1 MPRPRNSLISPSFLF
16 ESHRKPGIMTLITD
30 THSRAA
36 DTTAPILPAMAE
48 RWSPRG
54 FDPTAVIDEDTLTTV
69 LEAARWA
76 PSGNNNQPARFIVA
90 RRGSA
95 SFRKI
100 HSHLMGFNQAWAD
113 KASVLIL
120 NIAEGDNPWAQY
132 DLGQAVAHLTIQAQ
146 HEGLFTHQLGGI
158 DRKGLADAFNLKPG
172 QDAVTVTVLGV
183 LGDADDLTPE
193 LLEREIAPRTR
204 KPLSEVLLVND

>member
-1 MPRPRNSLISPSFLF
+1 
-16 ESHRKPGIMTLITD
+16 MTLITD

-36 DTTAPILPAMAE
+36 DTTAAILPAMAE

-54 FDPTAVIDEDTLTTV
+54 FDATAVIDDDTLSTV

-95 SFRKI
+95 SFTKI
-100 HSHLMGFNQAWAD
+100 HQHLMGFNQAWAD

-120 NIAEGDNPWAQY
+120 NIAEGDNAWAEY

-146 HEGLFTHQLGGI
+146 HEGLFSHQLGGI
-158 DRKGLADAFNLKPG
+158 DRKGLADAFHLKAN
-172 QDAVTVTVLGV
+172 QNAVTVTVLGV

-193 LLEREIAPRTR
+193 LLTREIAPRTR
-204 KPLSEVLLVND
+204 KPLTEVVLVND

>member
-1 MPRPRNSLISPSFLF
+1 MPRPDRNTR
-16 ESHRKPGIMTLITD
+16 ESGILSLITD

-36 DTTAPILPAMAE
+36 DTTASLLPALKE

-54 FDPTAVIDEDTLTTV
+54 FDPTAEIDEDTLTTV

-90 RRGSA
+90 RRGSE

-100 HSHLMGFNQAWAD
+100 HENLMGFNQAWAGN
-113 KASVLIL
+113 ASVLIL
-120 NIAEGDNPWAQY
+120 NVAEGDNPWAQY

-146 HEGLFTHQLGGI
+146 HEGLFSHQLGGI
-158 DRKGLADAFNLKPG
+158 DRKALARAFRLKEN

-183 LGDADDLTPE
+183 LGDADALSPE
-193 LLEREIAPRTR
+193 LLAREIAPRTR
-204 KPLSEVLLVND
+204 KPLTEVLLVND

>member
-1 MPRPRNSLISPSFLF
+1 
-16 ESHRKPGIMTLITD
+16 MTLITD

-95 SFRKI
+95 SFAKI
-100 HSHLMGFNQAWAD
+100 HANLKGFNQAWAD

-146 HEGLFTHQLGGI
+146 HEGLFSHQLGGI
-158 DRKGLADAFNLKPG
+158 DRKALAEAFRLKAN

-183 LGDADDLTPE
+183 LGDAEALSPE

-204 KPLSEVLLVND
+204 KPLTEILLVND